1 MKKIVILFSL
11 VLMITS
17 VSAQEKAV
25 SSTADKN
32 KKVAFE
38 VDGVCMMCKAR
49 IEKAALKTKGIKY
62 ASWDV
67 DTHQLSLIMDESKC
81 SEMQAKKAIAAVG
94 HDAGGVIADNE
105 VYENL
110 MPCCLYRSE
119 SIQEEHDQH

>member
-1 MKKIVILFSL
+1 MKKIVLVFSFM
-11 VLMITS
+11 LMLTS
-17 VSAQEKAV
+17 VLAQE
-25 SSTADKN
+25 KN
-32 KKVAFE
+32 KKVSFE

-49 IEKAALKTKGIKY
+49 IEKAAIQTKGVKY

-67 DTHQLSLIMDESKC
+67 KSHQLSLIMDERKC
-81 SEMQAKKAIAAVG
+81 SETQVKEAIAAVG
-94 HDAGGVIADNE
+94 HDTDEVLAEDE